1 MQDENR
7 NPAKTGGFYP
17 VLRGYGGENDKEETA

>member
-7 NPAKTGGFYP
+7 NLAKIGDLCP
-17 VLRGYGGENDKEETA
+17 VLRGFDGENDKEETA